1 MSADLSIRNY
11 SPIAQRAADAL
22 LRSLG
27 GVSVGLM
34 IPLTAAGGDASE
46 VGITTQ
52 TYQQLPL
59 SPAIFRRVRTPMIEG
74 QPEKFELAVSASAI
88 ATQVDALQLSSADAL
103 FAQVSGVLVNGKL
116 FLIEAVTAPEAFG
129 RAYLY
134 RLQLREALPQGISQG
149 I

>member
-1 MSADLSIRNY
+1 MSADLSVRNY

-27 GVSVGLM
+27 GFSVGIM
-34 IPLTAAGGDASE
+34 MPLTAGAGDASE
-46 VGITTQ
+46 VGITPQ

-59 SPAIFRRVRTPMIEG
+59 SPAIFRRVRMPMLEG

-88 ATQVDALQLSSADAL
+88 EAQVGALQLTSANAL
-103 FAQVSGVLVNGKL
+103 FAQAAGVTVNGKL

-129 RAYLY
+129 QAYLY
-134 RLQLREALPQGISQG
+134 RLQLREALPQGI
-149 I
+149 

>member
-27 GVSVGLM
+27 GFSVGLM
-34 IPLTAAGGDASE
+34 MPSTGAGGAASE
-46 VGITTQ
+46 IGITPQ

-59 SPAIFRRVRTPMIEG
+59 SPAIFRRVRVTMNEG
-74 QPEKFELAVSASAI
+74 EPEKFELAVSASAI
-88 ATQVDALQLSSADAL
+88 ATQVGALQLASADAL
-103 FAQVSGVLVNGKL
+103 FAQAAGVTVNGKM

-129 RAYLY
+129 QAYLY
-134 RLQLREALPQGISQG
+134 RLQLREALPEGM
-149 I
+149 